1 MPKICDI
8 FEYIEKLAPSENRC
22 EWDNDGLQVCEDE
35 TTEVDKVLLC
45 LDVTDSAIDTA
56 VKAGIKLIISHHPLI
71 FSPLKSVENS
81 VPEARLAIKLLKHGI
96 SLISAHTRLDK
107 AAEGVNETL
116 ANLMGLS
123 FAKRF
128 GEDDI
133 GIIGSIHETDCKS
146 LALFAKKTL
155 GTPSVSYV
163 LADKPITRLA
173 LVCGSGKDFLYDAFR
188 EGADALLTGDV
199 SYTAFM
205 TAQRLGIAL
214 IDAGHFYTEFPIL
227 EVLRQKLGLM
237 FPNLQI
243 MIHKEAITEEI

>member
-1 MPKICDI
+1 MEKICDI
-8 FEYIEKLAPSENRC
+8 LEYIEKLAPSEDRC

-35 TTEVDKVLLC
+35 NTEVDKVLFC

-56 VKAGIKLIISHHPLI
+56 VKAGANLIISHHPLI
-71 FSPLKSVENS
+71 FSPLKSVESS
-81 VPEARLAIKLLKHGI
+81 VPEARLAIRLLKNGI

-107 AAEGVNETL
+107 AEDGVNETL

-123 FAKRF
+123 FIKRF

-133 GIIGSIHETDCKS
+133 GIIGNIDKTDCKS
-146 LALFAKKTL
+146 LALFAKESL
-155 GTPSVSYV
+155 YAPSVSYI
-163 LADKPITRLA
+163 LGDKPITKLA
-173 LVCGSGKDFLYDAFR
+173 LVCGSGKDFLYDAFK

-227 EVLRQKLGLM
+227 EVLCQKLGLM

-243 MIHKEAITEEI
+243 MIHKEAITEEV